1 MFRYPLDRSGVIGST
16 VTHETMF
23 PFLEREPTNDE
34 AIYLY
39 FRGMDA

>member
-23 PFLEREPTNDE
+23 PFLDSEPTNDE
-34 AIYLY
+34 AIPLH
-39 FRGMDA
+39 GMDA